1 MNYQHKKRDLNGSD
15 SYIFKSANLILTFS
29 KNVPQQIPL
38 PWREGIKG
46 RGTKLFLSTPTH
58 TLPHLRGRGL
68 LGNFKYFCLVFTLF
82 SCLGFFP
89 SSPHAAMNPEEILRK
104 ADEARGNMEGVEW
117 EIDIKSIEGGREQ
130 NRTLRVSAR
139 SFNSLAEFLAPA
151 NVKGQKMLMIDRNMW
166 FVKPGLSK
174 AVPISPRQKL
184 LGGAANG
191 DIASTN
197 YAGDYKVVHAA
208 DDTVNGEAC
217 HLFDLSAVDKKVTY
231 DRIKYWISKER
242 LVGVKAEFYTVSG
255 KMFKTAMFE
264 YENSITVDGA
274 PRPFISRM
282 VITNA
287 IVKEDVTTMIF
298 RKVSFKKIPDSMF
311 NLNLLL
317 K

>member
-1 MNYQHKKRDLNGSD
+1 M
-15 SYIFKSANLILTFS
+15 I
-29 KNVPQQIPL
+29 
-38 PWREGIKG
+38 
-46 RGTKLFLSTPTH
+46 
-58 TLPHLRGRGL
+58 
-68 LGNFKYFCLVFTLF
+68 
-82 SCLGFFP
+82 
-89 SSPHAAMNPEEILRK
+89 PEEILRK
-104 ADEARGNMEGVEW
+104 ADQARGNIEGVEW
-117 EIDIKSIEGGREQ
+117 EIEIKSIEGGREQ
-130 NRTLRVSAR
+130 IRTLRVSAR

-197 YAGDYKVVHAA
+197 YAGDYKVVNTAE
-208 DDTVNGEAC
+208 DMVNGEAC
-217 HLFDLSAVDKKVTY
+217 YLFDLSAMDKKVTY

-255 KMFKTAMFE
+255 KMFKTALFE
-264 YENSITVDGA
+264 YENSIIVSGS
-274 PRPFISRM
+274 PQPFISKM

-287 IVKEDVTTMIF
+287 IVKEDVTTMNF
-298 RKVSFKKIPDSMF
+298 LKVAFKKIPDSMF

>member
-1 MNYQHKKRDLNGSD
+1 MKRSHQARYIPILVFAVLCSIDLC
-15 SYIFKSANLILTFS
+15 L
-29 KNVPQQIPL
+29 PL
-38 PWREGIKG
+38 P
-46 RGTKLFLSTPTH
+46 T
-58 TLPHLRGRGL
+58 
-68 LGNFKYFCLVFTLF
+68 
-82 SCLGFFP
+82 
-89 SSPHAAMNPEEILRK
+89 HAALSPEEILRK
-104 ADEARGNMEGVEW
+104 ADEARGNAGGVEW

-130 NRTLRVSAR
+130 NRTLKVSAR

-217 HLFDLSAVDKKVTY
+217 HLFDLSAVDKKATY

-255 KMFKTAMFE
+255 KMFKTAVFK
-264 YENSITVDGA
+264 YENSITVDGVT
-274 PRPFISRM
+274 RPFISRM
-282 VITNA
+282 VITSA
-287 IVKEDVTTMIF
+287 VMKEDVTTMIF
-298 RKVSFKKIPDSMF
+298 HKVSFKKIPDSMF

>member
-1 MNYQHKKRDLNGSD
+1 MNYLPDKRH
-15 SYIFKSANLILTFS
+15 LI
-29 KNVPQQIPL
+29 V
-38 PWREGIKG
+38 
-46 RGTKLFLSTPTH
+46 
-58 TLPHLRGRGL
+58 
-68 LGNFKYFCLVFTLF
+68 LVFTFIYCLSF
-82 SCLGFFP
+82 SV
-89 SSPHAAMNPEEILRK
+89 SSVHPQMNPKDILRK

-117 EIDIKSIEGGREQ
+117 EIVIKSIEGGREQ

-197 YAGDYKVVHAA
+197 YAGDYKVVHATN
-208 DDTVNGEAC
+208 DTVNGEAC
-217 HLFDLSAVDKKVTY
+217 YLFDLSAVDKKVTY

-242 LVGVKAEFYTVSG
+242 LVGVKADFYTVSG
-255 KMFKTAMFE
+255 KMFKTATFE
-264 YENSITVDGA
+264 YENSITVDNA

-287 IVKEDVTTMIF
+287 IMKEDVTTMSF
-298 RKVSFKKIPDSMF
+298 LKVAFKKIPDSMF
-311 NLNLLL
+311 NLNLLM